1 MRILEDWLS
10 FLSTAYEPVQLTFDA
25 RRRKNRTEKFRLSPH
40 DTEMEVEL
48 TIATIF
54 FTLSS
59 QNYAGFAGGQVL
71 RCDNDGWDIR

>member
-10 FLSTAYEPVQLTFDA
+10 FLSTAYEPVQLTFDV
-25 RRRKNRTEKFRLSPH
+25 RQRKNRTEKFRLSPH

-54 FTLSS
+54 FHFKLAKSCQLYRRS
-59 QNYAGFAGGQVL
+59 GVEV
-71 RCDNDGWDIR
+71 